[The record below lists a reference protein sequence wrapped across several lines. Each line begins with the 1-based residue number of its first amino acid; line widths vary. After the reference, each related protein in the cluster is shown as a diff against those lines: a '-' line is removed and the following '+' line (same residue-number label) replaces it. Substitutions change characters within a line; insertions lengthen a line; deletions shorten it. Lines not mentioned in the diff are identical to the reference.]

1 MDGLIDFE
9 ILFTTFMQ
17 NLGGWL
23 ETPMEAITFLGGEM
37 FSLLIMPALYWS
49 IDAALGFRAGMMLVI
64 SGGLNTAAK
73 MLIHTPR
80 PFWVDGSV
88 KAFSSETSF
97 GLPSG
102 HSQNSAAI
110 WGMVGKS
117 INTRSSLLI
126 TAIFVFLIGVSR
138 IYLGVHFLH
147 DVLTGWLFGI
157 LIVIIYLKL
166 ESPVEKY
173 LKTKGLSFHLL
184 AALLFSL
191 FFIGLGLIGLAIS
204 QRWSLPADWVANAV
218 AAGAEAPDPF
228 NQEGMITIAGVTF
241 GFLAGYALWRD
252 KFGVYVIKCSA
263 AKRLARYF
271 VSLIGILI
279 LYFGLKVIFPEEPLL
294 LGMILRYVRYALIG
308 LWVTFLAPLIF
319 KKMRLDV

>member
-1 MDGLIDFE
+1 MDGLIEFE

-17 NLGGWL
+17 NLGDWL
-23 ETPMEAITFLGGEM
+23 ETPMQAFTFLGSEI
-37 FSLLIMPALYWS
+37 FFLLIMPALYWS
-49 IDAALGFRAGMMLVI
+49 IDAAIGFRAGMMLMI

-110 WGMVGKS
+110 WGIVGKS
-117 INTRSSLLI
+117 INTRTSILI
-126 TAIFVFLIGVSR
+126 AAIAVFLIGVSR

-157 LIVIIYLKL
+157 VIVIIYLKL

-173 LKTKGLSFHLL
+173 LKTKGLSFHIL

-191 FFIGLGLIGLAIS
+191 IFIGLGLIGLSVS
-204 QRWSLPADWVANAV
+204 QRWTLPPEWIANAI
-218 AAGAEAPDPF
+218 AAGADAPDPF

-241 GFLAGYALWRD
+241 GFLAGFALWRA
-252 KFGVYVIKCSA
+252 KFGAYTIKCST
-263 AKRLARYF
+263 AKKLARYF
-271 VSLIGILI
+271 VGLVGILI
-279 LYFGLKVIFPEEPLL
+279 FYFGLSFIFPQEPVL
-294 LGMILRYVRYALIG
+294 LGMILRYIRYSLIG
-308 LWVTFLAPLIF
+308 FWVTFFAPLVF
-319 KKMRLDV
+319 KWLHLDV